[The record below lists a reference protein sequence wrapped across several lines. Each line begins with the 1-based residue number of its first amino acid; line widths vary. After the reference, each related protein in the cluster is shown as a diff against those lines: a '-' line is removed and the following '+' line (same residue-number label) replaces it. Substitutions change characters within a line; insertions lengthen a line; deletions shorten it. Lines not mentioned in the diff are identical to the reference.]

1 MPRTDPAGALRAQAP
16 PRSPR
21 AGDHTTTSAPADAD
35 QPETARIQLGDLLHA
50 FSDPLRRRIVHRLA
64 TEGEVG
70 CGDIELPV
78 SRATGSYHFRILR
91 TAGWTHTRRSGR
103 ERYISL
109 RRADLEARFPGL
121 LEALLR
127 ADAAERGVV
136 TKPGEA
142 PDPAAQR
149 QAGAQRATRPRST
162 SRYGAAG
169 IRTSVRG
176 SAS

>member
-1 MPRTDPAGALRAQAP
+1 MSRTVPADPPGANPP
-16 PRSPR
+16 PRSPGPEEP
-21 AGDHTTTSAPADAD
+21 AATSAPADPD
-35 QPETARIQLGDLLHA
+35 QPETARIQLGDLLQA

-64 TEGEVG
+64 TQGEAG

-78 SRATGSYHFRILR
+78 TRATGSYHFRILR

-127 ADAAERGVV
+127 ADEAER
-136 TKPGEA
+136 EA
-142 PDPAAQR
+142 VAEPDA
-149 QAGAQRATRPRST
+149 
-162 SRYGAAG
+162 
-169 IRTSVRG
+169 V
-176 SAS
+176 